1 MPKILSI
8 HCAIDSQPLCLS
20 GFRTTWKRL
29 ILPLHLMLLL
39 TVSLWLG
46 AAMPARAI
54 DLTQG
59 QQVFSLH
66 CAGCHDGG
74 GNIVRRGKTLKL
86 KALEKN
92 QVATQDA
99 IIALVT
105 NGKANMS
112 AYADRLTP
120 EEIENVAA
128 YVLEQA
134 QKNWK

>member
-1 MPKILSI
+1 MPKLLPVNRWIAPLRPFLTPLGITPIL
-8 HCAIDSQPLCLS
+8 LCL
-20 GFRTTWKRL
+20 L
-29 ILPLHLMLLL
+29 ILC
-39 TVSLWLG
+39 LWIG
-46 AAMPARAI
+46 IATPALAI
-54 DLTQG
+54 DLDQG

-66 CAGCHDGG
+66 CAGCHEGG

-92 QVATQDA
+92 QVATLDA
-99 IIALVT
+99 VIALVT

-128 YVLEQA
+128 YVLDQA